1 MKRFIQV
8 GTGGFGEYWCSTV
21 LPRVASFARP
31 VAAVD
36 INAQALQNARRF
48 LNLPEERCYLD
59 LQKALHEVSLTSPLR
74 TVWMSFAK
82 NPSGATWPPASAFTT
97 R

>member
-21 LPRVASFARP
+21 LPRVASFARH

-36 INAQALQNARRF
+36 INAQALQTLAG
-48 LNLPEERCYLD
+48 
-59 LQKALHEVSLTSPLR
+59 S
-74 TVWMSFAK
+74 
-82 NPSGATWPPASAFTT
+82 
-97 R
+97 